1 MSRYA
6 WSAEQWHFLM
16 SKDGDTG
23 ERALPRLRGDLNFQT
38 HQSNISTSAWI
49 FMNKKRQVENR
60 AKIILAHAEEE
71 HGVKASLFTTL
82 LLCLLPF
89 ARKLRGYEVI

>member
-6 WSAEQWHFLM
+6 WSAEHWHFLM

-23 ERALPRLRGDLNFQT
+23 ERALPQLRGDLNFQT
-38 HQSNISTSAWI
+38 AWT
-49 FMNKKRQVENR
+49 FMNKKRRVENG
-60 AKIILAHAEEE
+60 AKIIVAHAEEE

-82 LLCLLPF
+82 LACLVPF
-89 ARKLRGYEVI
+89 AKKLRGYEVIQ